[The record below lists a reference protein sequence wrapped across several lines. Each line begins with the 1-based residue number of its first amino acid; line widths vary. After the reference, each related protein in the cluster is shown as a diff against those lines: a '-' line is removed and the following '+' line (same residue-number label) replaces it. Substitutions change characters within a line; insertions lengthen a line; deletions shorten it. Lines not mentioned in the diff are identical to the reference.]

1 MPADETTSQ
10 AIRLSRVRIE
20 RMKKSPL
27 RMLAAVCIV
36 AVGFCYLGAM
46 YAIAM
51 RGKKP
56 GLEGDYIGYWAAGQ
70 QLIRHADPYDPGA
83 LLRIET
89 AAGFDRVAPS
99 ITPSPPVTFLL
110 LLPLG
115 LIDAWTGLILWG
127 MAMMAA
133 LAASL
138 WMLWSLSGRPNTLL
152 PLLGFC
158 FAPAWVCMFGG
169 QIGLFFLVSVTAFF
183 YFIERGPLVAGVVL
197 LPCVMK
203 PHLFLTLGVVL
214 LLWIL
219 DRRAW
224 RVLGGFMLA
233 LGVSTAVTLYLD
245 PHVFTHYAQS
255 VRATDVVNRVTPTL
269 PVLLRHTLAPGAA
282 WLEFLPAVL
291 SCVWGVWFYAR
302 HRAHW
307 SWLHEG
313 LLVLLVARLCA
324 PYAWFSD
331 EAIILPAVMIA
342 LLHARKRHGVLW
354 LSAAIAAVELAQ
366 VFKRMDM
373 KNYAYAWTA
382 PAWLA
387 WYLYATRDSVAA
399 PEETRGAVSLA
410 D

>member
-1 MPADETTSQ
+1 MPAGETVPQ
-10 AIRLSRVRIE
+10 ATRLQRVRIE
-20 RMKKSPL
+20 RMGRSPL
-27 RMLAAVCIV
+27 RRIAAVCIV
-36 AVGFCYLGAM
+36 AVGFCYLGAI

-70 QLIRHADPYDPGA
+70 QLIHHADPYAPGA

-115 LIDAWTGLILWG
+115 FIDAWSGLILWG

-133 LAASL
+133 LAVSL

-158 FAPAWVCMFGG
+158 FAPALVCMFGG
-169 QIGLFFLVSVTAFF
+169 QIGVFFLVSVTAFF
-183 YFIERGPLVAGVVL
+183 YFVERRPLVAGMVL

-203 PHLFLTLGVVL
+203 PHLFLALGAVL

-219 DRRAW
+219 DRRKW
-224 RVLGGFMLA
+224 RVLAGFALA
-233 LGVSTAVTLYLD
+233 FAVSTVATLYFD
-245 PHVFTHYAQS
+245 PQVFAHYAQS

-282 WLEFLPAVL
+282 WLEFLPAAL
-291 SCVWGVWFYAR
+291 SCVWVAWFYAR
-302 HRAHW
+302 RRASW
-307 SWLHEG
+307 SWLNEG
-313 LLVLLVARLCA
+313 LLVLLVARLSA

-342 LLHARKRHGVLW
+342 LLRARKRPGVLW
-354 LSAAIAAVELAQ
+354 LSAGIAAVELAQ
-366 VFKRMDM
+366 VFRRMDM
-373 KNYAYAWTA
+373 KTYAYAWTA
-382 PAWLA
+382 PVWLA
-387 WYLYATRDSVAA
+387 WYLYATRDRVAA
-399 PEETRGAVSLA
+399 AEKTRGAVSLA